1 MERWFPFESHQ
12 KESSDQ
18 QRRVVEML
26 LVWLP
31 DPSID
36 SMAAAASQ
44 RGWMLAVWEMA
55 KDLGSQ

>member
-1 MERWFPFESHQ
+1 
-12 KESSDQ
+12 
-18 QRRVVEML
+18 ML

-36 SMAAAASQ
+36 SVAAAASQ